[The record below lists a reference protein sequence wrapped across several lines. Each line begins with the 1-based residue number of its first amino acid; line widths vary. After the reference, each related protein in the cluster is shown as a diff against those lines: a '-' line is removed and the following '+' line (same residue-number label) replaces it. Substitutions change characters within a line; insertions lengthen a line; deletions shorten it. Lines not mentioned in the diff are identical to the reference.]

1 MGSGSMTYGNTHVGK
16 NDTRDSFRVPGF
28 ITPLDTVS
36 AFLKHGAYWKYIN
49 KPPTKNNQTQGGD
62 TLVS

>member
-1 MGSGSMTYGNTHVGK
+1 MTYGNIHVGK

-28 ITPLDTVS
+28 ITPLDTVG
-36 AFLKHGAYWKYIN
+36 AFLKHETLK
-49 KPPTKNNQTQGGD
+49 TQGGG